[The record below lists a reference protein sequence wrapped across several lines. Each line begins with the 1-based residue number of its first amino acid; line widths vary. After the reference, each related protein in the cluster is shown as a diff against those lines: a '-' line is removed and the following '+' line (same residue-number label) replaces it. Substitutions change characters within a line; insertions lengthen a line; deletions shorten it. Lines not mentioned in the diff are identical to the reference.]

1 MYEWIFQTYKNPE
14 FYYFTIRPM
23 DFDAV
28 FGHVF
33 VSMRLNISVKDVFLN
48 IQWFFYQSTF
58 LYQKY
63 VPKLTYYIL

>member
-1 MYEWIFQTYKNPE
+1 
-14 FYYFTIRPM
+14 M